1 MTSVVFWPGKVYFL
15 WSLLQSRAGSAAK
28 MWLYVKNLKEGRAE
42 GLQAS
47 SRKALNAKGPLKMKK
62 LQRQLQKN
70 LSHKNMCDATQSV
83 CM

>member
-1 MTSVVFWPGKVYFL
+1 MALCKD
-15 WSLLQSRAGSAAK
+15 
-28 MWLYVKNLKEGRAE
+28 LKEGRAE

-47 SRKALNAKGPLKMKK
+47 SRKALSAKGPLKKK

-83 CM
+83 YM